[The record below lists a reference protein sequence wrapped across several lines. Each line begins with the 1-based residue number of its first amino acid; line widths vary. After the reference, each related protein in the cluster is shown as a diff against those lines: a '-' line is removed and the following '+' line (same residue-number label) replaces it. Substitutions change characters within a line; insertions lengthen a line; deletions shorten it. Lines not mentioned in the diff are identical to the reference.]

1 MYIIYDIFYL
11 ILITICKDKISMKM
25 AFRPA
30 DSWRW
35 YFDDEYDSL
44 MLEISPEMLF
54 RCNYASKILIPDV
67 FNEFSFSVDDATAYY
82 LFFES
87 CQSLALSDWQKIELS
102 INAIVASNFLKPQ
115 MPKSW
120 YFTQQP
126 MLYNPK
132 VADIVEVNLQETGQ
146 RVYLL
151 VVEAGENASLCIV
164 AQPTFV
170 AMNKT
175 FYFSEAIK
183 VMNDRLALAK
193 QFIKTEKKMTL
204 DNKHT
209 ELKAIS

>member
-1 MYIIYDIFYL
+1 MLYL
-11 ILITICKDKISMKM
+11 FKFNSIKVRIKISMKM
-25 AFRPA
+25 AFRPT

-35 YFDDEYDSL
+35 YFDNEYDSL
-44 MLEISPEMLF
+44 MLEISSEILF

-67 FNEFSFSVDDATAYY
+67 FGEFPFSVDDATAYY
-82 LFFES
+82 LFYDS
-87 CQSLALSDWQKIELS
+87 CQPLLLSDSKKIELS
-102 INAIVASNFLKPQ
+102 INAVVASNFLKPQ

-120 YFTQQP
+120 YFSQQP
-126 MLYNPK
+126 RLYNPK

-146 RVYLL
+146 KVNLL
-151 VVEAGENASLCIV
+151 VVEAGENASLCVI
-164 AQPTFV
+164 AERTFV

-193 QFIKTEKKMTL
+193 QFIKNENSVSL
-204 DNKHT
+204 DDNHI

>member
-1 MYIIYDIFYL
+1 
-11 ILITICKDKISMKM
+11 M
-25 AFRPA
+25 AFRPT

-35 YFDDEYDSL
+35 YFDNEYDSL
-44 MLEISPEMLF
+44 MLEISSEMLF

-67 FNEFSFSVDDATAYY
+67 FDEFSFSVDDATAYY
-82 LFFES
+82 LFYDS
-87 CQSLALSDWQKIELS
+87 CQSLALSDSQKIELS

-120 YFTQQP
+120 YFSQQP

-132 VADIVEVNLQETGQ
+132 VADIVEVNLQESGQ
-146 RVYLL
+146 RVCLL
-151 VVEAGENASLCIV
+151 VVEAGENASLCII
-164 AQPTFV
+164 AQPTFI

-193 QFIKTEKKMTL
+193 SFIKTENATAV
-204 DNKHT
+204 DNEQL

>member
-1 MYIIYDIFYL
+1 
-11 ILITICKDKISMKM
+11 MKM
-25 AFRPA
+25 AFRPT

-35 YFDDEYDSL
+35 YFDNEYDSL
-44 MLEISPEMLF
+44 MLEISSEMLF

-67 FNEFSFSVDDATAYY
+67 FDEFSFSVDDATAYY
-82 LFFES
+82 LFYDS
-87 CQSLALSDWQKIELS
+87 CQSLALSDSQKIELS

-120 YFTQQP
+120 YFSQQP

-132 VADIVEVNLQETGQ
+132 VADIVEVNLQESGQ
-146 RVYLL
+146 RVCLL
-151 VVEAGENASLCIV
+151 VVEAGENASLCII
-164 AQPTFV
+164 AQPTFI

-193 QFIKTEKKMTL
+193 SFIKTENTTAL
-204 DNKHT
+204 DNEQL

>member
-1 MYIIYDIFYL
+1 
-11 ILITICKDKISMKM
+11 M
-25 AFRPA
+25 AFRPT

-35 YFDDEYDSL
+35 YFDKEYDSL
-44 MLEISPEMLF
+44 MLEISSEMLF

-67 FNEFSFSVDDATAYY
+67 FDEFSFSVDDATAYY
-82 LFFES
+82 LFYDS
-87 CQSLALSDWQKIELS
+87 CQSLALSDSQKIELS

-120 YFTQQP
+120 YFSQQP

-132 VADIVEVNLQETGQ
+132 VADIVEVNLQESGQ
-146 RVYLL
+146 RVCLL
-151 VVEAGENASLCIV
+151 VVEAGENASLCII
-164 AQPTFV
+164 AQPTFI

-183 VMNDRLALAK
+183 VMNDRLALA
-193 QFIKTEKKMTL
+193 QSFIKTENATAL
-204 DNKHT
+204 DNEQL

>member
-1 MYIIYDIFYL
+1 
-11 ILITICKDKISMKM
+11 M
-25 AFRPA
+25 AFRPT

-35 YFDDEYDSL
+35 YFDNEYDSL
-44 MLEISPEMLF
+44 MLEISSEMLF

-67 FNEFSFSVDDATAYY
+67 FDEFSFSVDDATAYY
-82 LFFES
+82 LFYDS
-87 CQSLALSDWQKIELS
+87 CQSLALSDSQKIELS

-120 YFTQQP
+120 YFSQQP

-132 VADIVEVNLQETGQ
+132 VADIVEVNLQESGQ
-146 RVYLL
+146 RVCLL
-151 VVEAGENASLCIV
+151 VVEAGENASLCII
-164 AQPTFV
+164 AQPTFI

-183 VMNDRLALAK
+183 VMNDRLALP
-193 QFIKTEKKMTL
+193 QSFIKTENATAL
-204 DNKHT
+204 DNEQL

>member
-1 MYIIYDIFYL
+1 
-11 ILITICKDKISMKM
+11 MKM
-25 AFRPA
+25 AFRPT

-35 YFDDEYDSL
+35 YFDNEYDSL
-44 MLEISPEMLF
+44 MLEISSEMLF

-67 FNEFSFSVDDATAYY
+67 FDEFSFSVDDATAYY
-82 LFFES
+82 LFYDS
-87 CQSLALSDWQKIELS
+87 CQSLALSDSQKIELS

-120 YFTQQP
+120 YFSQQP

-132 VADIVEVNLQETGQ
+132 VADIVEVNLQESGQ
-146 RVYLL
+146 RVCLL
-151 VVEAGENASLCIV
+151 VVEAGENASLCII
-164 AQPTFV
+164 AQPTFI

-183 VMNDRLALAK
+183 VMNDRLALA
-193 QFIKTEKKMTL
+193 QSFIKTENATAL
-204 DNKHT
+204 DNEQL

>member
-1 MYIIYDIFYL
+1 
-11 ILITICKDKISMKM
+11 MKM
-25 AFRPA
+25 AFRPT

-35 YFDDEYDSL
+35 YFDNEYDSL
-44 MLEISPEMLF
+44 MLEISSEMLF

-67 FNEFSFSVDDATAYY
+67 FDEFSFSVDDATAYY
-82 LFFES
+82 LFYDS
-87 CQSLALSDWQKIELS
+87 CQSLALSDSQKIELS

-120 YFTQQP
+120 YFSQQP

-132 VADIVEVNLQETGQ
+132 VADIVEVNLQESGQ
-146 RVYLL
+146 RVCLL
-151 VVEAGENASLCIV
+151 VVEAGENASLCII
-164 AQPTFV
+164 AQPTFI

-183 VMNDRLALAK
+183 VMNDRLALP
-193 QFIKTEKKMTL
+193 QSFIKTENATAL
-204 DNKHT
+204 DNEQL

>member
-1 MYIIYDIFYL
+1 MFKFSS
-11 ILITICKDKISMKM
+11 ICKDKISMKM
-25 AFRPA
+25 AFRPT

-35 YFDDEYDSL
+35 YFDKEYDSL
-44 MLEISPEMLF
+44 MLEISSEMLF

-67 FNEFSFSVDDATAYY
+67 FDEFSFSVDDATAYY
-82 LFFES
+82 LFYDS
-87 CQSLALSDWQKIELS
+87 CQSLALSDSQKIELS

-120 YFTQQP
+120 YFSQQP

-132 VADIVEVNLQETGQ
+132 VADIVEVNLQESGQ
-146 RVYLL
+146 RVCLL
-151 VVEAGENASLCIV
+151 VVEAGENASLCII
-164 AQPTFV
+164 AQPTFI

-183 VMNDRLALAK
+183 VMNDRLALA
-193 QFIKTEKKMTL
+193 QSFIKTENATAL
-204 DNKHT
+204 DNEQL

>member
-1 MYIIYDIFYL
+1 MFKFSS
-11 ILITICKDKISMKM
+11 ICKDKISMKM
-25 AFRPA
+25 AFRPT

-35 YFDDEYDSL
+35 YFDNEYDSL
-44 MLEISPEMLF
+44 MLEISSEMLF

-67 FNEFSFSVDDATAYY
+67 FDEFSFSVDDATAYY
-82 LFFES
+82 LFYDS
-87 CQSLALSDWQKIELS
+87 CQSLALSDSQKIELS

-120 YFTQQP
+120 YFSQQP

-132 VADIVEVNLQETGQ
+132 VADIVEVNLQESGQ
-146 RVYLL
+146 RVCLL
-151 VVEAGENASLCIV
+151 VVEAGENASLCII
-164 AQPTFV
+164 AQPTFI

-183 VMNDRLALAK
+183 VMNDRLALA
-193 QFIKTEKKMTL
+193 QSFIKTENATAL
-204 DNKHT
+204 DNEQL

>member
-1 MYIIYDIFYL
+1 
-11 ILITICKDKISMKM
+11 MKM
-25 AFRPA
+25 AFRPT

-35 YFDDEYDSL
+35 YFDKEYDSL
-44 MLEISPEMLF
+44 MLEISSEMLF

-67 FNEFSFSVDDATAYY
+67 FDEFSFSVDDATAYY
-82 LFFES
+82 LFYDS
-87 CQSLALSDWQKIELS
+87 CQSLALSDSQKIELS

-120 YFTQQP
+120 YFSQQP

-132 VADIVEVNLQETGQ
+132 VADIVEVNLQESGQ
-146 RVYLL
+146 RVCLL
-151 VVEAGENASLCIV
+151 VVEAGENASLCII
-164 AQPTFV
+164 AQPTFI

-183 VMNDRLALAK
+183 VMNDRLALA
-193 QFIKTEKKMTL
+193 QSFIKTENATAL
-204 DNKHT
+204 DNEQL

>member
-1 MYIIYDIFYL
+1 
-11 ILITICKDKISMKM
+11 MKM
-25 AFRPA
+25 AFRPT

-35 YFDDEYDSL
+35 YFDNEYDSL
-44 MLEISPEMLF
+44 MLEISSEMLF

-67 FNEFSFSVDDATAYY
+67 FDEFSFSVDDATAYY
-82 LFFES
+82 LFYDS
-87 CQSLALSDWQKIELS
+87 CQSLALSDSQKIELS

-120 YFTQQP
+120 YFSQQP

-132 VADIVEVNLQETGQ
+132 VADIVEVNLQESGQ
-146 RVYLL
+146 RVCLL
-151 VVEAGENASLCIV
+151 VVEAGENASLCII
-164 AQPTFV
+164 AQPTFI

-193 QFIKTEKKMTL
+193 SFIKTENATAV
-204 DNKHT
+204 DNEQL

>member
-1 MYIIYDIFYL
+1 
-11 ILITICKDKISMKM
+11 MKM
-25 AFRPA
+25 AFRPT

-35 YFDDEYDSL
+35 YFDKEYDSL
-44 MLEISPEMLF
+44 MLEISSEMLF

-67 FNEFSFSVDDATAYY
+67 FDEFSFSVDDATAYY
-82 LFFES
+82 LFYDS
-87 CQSLALSDWQKIELS
+87 CQSLILSDAQKIELS

-120 YFTQQP
+120 YFSQQP

-132 VADIVEVNLQETGQ
+132 VADIVEVNLQESGQ
-146 RVYLL
+146 RVCLL
-151 VVEAGENASLCIV
+151 VVEAGENASLCII
-164 AQPTFV
+164 AQPTFI

-183 VMNDRLALAK
+183 VMNDRLALA
-193 QFIKTEKKMTL
+193 QSFIKTENATAL
-204 DNKHT
+204 DNEQL